1 VDTCNRTC
9 LLVGQT
15 AALLAHASYAA
26 AGPVNRA
33 DGDANNDPIHPAQ
46 QRLWKCSFLL
56 DWHSFPSPRRNA
68 SHLPGQ
74 FRKIRLPKARR
85 SRPTPLDTFLE
96 AFGGTSSR
104 LELVAL
110 RILAHST
117 SFASQ

>member
-26 AGPVNRA
+26 AGPVNRV

-56 DWHSFPSPRRNA
+56 DWHSF
-68 SHLPGQ
+68 Q
-74 FRKIRLPKARR
+74 VQDV
-85 SRPTPLDTFLE
+85 TPVTYLANLE
-96 AFGGTSSR
+96 KS
-104 LELVAL
+104 
-110 RILAHST
+110 
-117 SFASQ
+117 ASQRPADHAQHPSTLF